1 MDLFSRTDQQTHP
14 EKIQQ
19 IKQWI
24 YDVLEI
30 NEKIS
35 VSLSQLR
42 CTEPGCPPIETVIAI
57 LDKPQRQYKIHKP
70 IAELE
75 QIDIHNL
82 LEKS

>member
-19 IKQWI
+19 VKQWI
-24 YDVLEI
+24 YEVLEI
-30 NEKIS
+30 NAKIS

-75 QIDIHNL
+75 PIDIQNL